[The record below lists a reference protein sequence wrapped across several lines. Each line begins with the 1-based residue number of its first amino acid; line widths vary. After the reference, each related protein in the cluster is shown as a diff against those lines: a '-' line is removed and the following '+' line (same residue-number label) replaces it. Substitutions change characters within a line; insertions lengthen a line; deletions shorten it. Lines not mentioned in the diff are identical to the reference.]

1 VNYSDLSP
9 PELFAAC
16 ARGGDADSWQEFIRR
31 FNPVIARG
39 VLRVVMQHGA
49 PDKALIDDLLQE
61 TYLKLC
67 ANDCR
72 LLRNFVPHDPQSAF
86 GFMKVVAT
94 SVARDFFK
102 SRYAEKRA
110 PEATALSLAPE
121 SGTEPRCRE
130 DGLDLAERAVLIDQ
144 IDKRLKTL
152 VPIRELAKA
161 RTVFWLYYRSGLTAS
176 AIASMPG
183 SELTTKGVESLLF
196 RLTRSIREG
205 LADPGTLEPN
215 GEKGFARLIRYREGA
230 K

>member
-31 FNPVIARG
+31 FNPVIARS

-72 LLRNFVPHDPQSAF
+72 LLRNFVSHDPQSAF
-86 GFMKVVAT
+86 SFMKVVAT

-102 SRYAEKRA
+102 SRFAEKRA

-121 SGTEPRCRE
+121 SDTAPRYHQ
-130 DGLDLAERAVLIDQ
+130 DGLGMAERAVLIDQ
-144 IDKRLKTL
+144 IDRRLKAL
-152 VPIRELAKA
+152 VPMGELMKA

-183 SELTTKGVESLLF
+183 SDLTTKGVESLLL

-205 LADPGTLEPN
+205 LTSPETLGPDGKKGLRPADSL
-215 GEKGFARLIRYREGA
+215 
-230 K
+230 